1 MLVKIDKNNEFIDT
15 EKLKPIDSGEDGT
28 IYVYNNFIL
37 KILHSNYMTINKS
50 NDLNKAVPSNSRL
63 IVPRA
68 KIWDESN
75 RFRGYLSKLVDS
87 NEGIINMTVDEYLEQ
102 MNLLEE
108 EIHRYFS
115 ENEIAIT
122 DTNPRNVLS
131 STINGKETLF
141 LIDHDRDITKSSLLC
156 DKERI
161 INGNYYKY
169 NKKKMSLLKYKV
181 LLLQILYLAQKTN
194 QEKDILSYI
203 KTGCKKATINS
214 NISEEELNNYDTI
227 SDYAQNT
234 LKNIKK
240 K

>member
-1 MLVKIDKNNEFIDT
+1 
-15 EKLKPIDSGEDGT
+15 
-28 IYVYNNFIL
+28 
-37 KILHSNYMTINKS
+37 
-50 NDLNKAVPSNSRL
+50 
-63 IVPRA
+63 
-68 KIWDESN
+68 
-75 RFRGYLSKLVDS
+75 
-87 NEGIINMTVDEYLEQ
+87 MTVDEYLEQ